1 MSVIWINST
10 ETKGGI
16 SIGFFAIKGR
26 VTNAINITDKALKEV
41 GRYSLTNEE
50 KKILIDAGFD
60 YIDIEN
66 INLEIKSINF
76 NQ

>member
-1 MSVIWINST
+1 MISSLVGSVIMS
-10 ETKGGI
+10 
-16 SIGFFAIKGR
+16 A
-26 VTNAINITDKALKEV
+26 VTVAMLIAINITDKALKEV

-50 KKILIDAGFD
+50 KRILIDAGFN
-60 YIDIEN
+60 YTDIEN